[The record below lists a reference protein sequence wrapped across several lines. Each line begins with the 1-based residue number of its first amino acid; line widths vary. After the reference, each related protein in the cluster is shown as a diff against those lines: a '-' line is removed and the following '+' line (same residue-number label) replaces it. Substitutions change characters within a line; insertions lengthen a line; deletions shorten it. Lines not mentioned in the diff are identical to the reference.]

1 MAVPGGTLLSTVNQN
16 GLPSTSAAKSM
27 QSDSIFAIFFGSKFA
42 TTMTVL
48 FNNSSGSKKSAPP
61 TITSRVLSPR
71 SIWPLRILDL
81 PGIYSIDE
89 IVATLRSNFLKSSYV
104 IVIV

>member
-48 FNNSSGSKKSAPP
+48 FNNSSGSKNQ
-61 TITSRVLSPR
+61 RHQLSHLVFR
-71 SIWPLRILDL
+71 HQDL
-81 PGIYSIDE
+81 SG
-89 IVATLRSNFLKSSYV
+89 L
-104 IVIV
+104 